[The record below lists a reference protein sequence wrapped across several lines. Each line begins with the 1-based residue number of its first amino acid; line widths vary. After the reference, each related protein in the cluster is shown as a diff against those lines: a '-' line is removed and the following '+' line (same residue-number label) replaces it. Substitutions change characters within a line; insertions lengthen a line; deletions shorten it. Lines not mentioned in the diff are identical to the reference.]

1 MRLRG
6 GRFCFLGAFACVLLF
21 MRYLTNEHAKRI
33 GVHENVAIN
42 FEHSCD
48 QPPNDG
54 IVRRDSG
61 LCGNS
66 SWPSCCVPVFLIIV
80 VFSAPNNLVE
90 RTAIRNSW
98 ARMPQGGSLNS
109 QYHGVSLYNGKNLVK
124 TVFLLGQVEKEA
136 LRQLVRIE
144 AKQYGDIV
152 IGSFIDSYRNLT
164 LKIKLGLTWAYLQCN
179 FKYLLKTD
187 DDSFVNTI
195 GLVKRLW
202 NSPRKNFYFGRCSFG
217 AKVVRKRGHKW

>member
-1 MRLRG
+1 MKLQSRC
-6 GRFCFLGAFACVLLF
+6 FYFLGAFTCVLLF
-21 MRYLTNEHAKRI
+21 TWYLTNKLAKRI

-54 IVRRDSG
+54 IVPRDSG

-66 SWPSCCVPVFLIIV
+66 SWPSCCLPVFLVIV
-80 VFSAPNNLVE
+80 VLSAPRNLAE

-98 ARMPQGGSLNS
+98 ARIPQDKPLNS
-109 QYHGVSLYNGKNLVK
+109 QYHGVSFCNGKNVVN

-136 LRQLVRIE
+136 LHQLVRLE
-144 AKQYGDIV
+144 AKHYGDVV
-152 IGSFIDSYRNLT
+152 IGSLIDSYRNLT

-202 NSPRKNFYFGRCSFG
+202 NSPRKNFYFGRCFST